1 MSTIKKLNYLEK
13 QQSIT
18 LNKLQDIRCMIR
30 GTYGKAYRRCGKPTC
45 WCSNEDS
52 KGHPSYRISWTN
64 NAKSGTKAIPKEDI
78 AWIKKMTKNYR
89 RWRSLRTKLRKLEQD
104 LKNLLDKLE
113 DEVIRKTEKLR
124 EYF

>member
-1 MSTIKKLNYLEK
+1 
-13 QQSIT
+13 
-18 LNKLQDIRCMIR
+18 
-30 GTYGKAYRRCGKPTC
+30 
-45 WCSNEDS
+45 
-52 KGHPSYRISWTN
+52 
-64 NAKSGTKAIPKEDI
+64 
-78 AWIKKMTKNYR
+78 MTKNYR